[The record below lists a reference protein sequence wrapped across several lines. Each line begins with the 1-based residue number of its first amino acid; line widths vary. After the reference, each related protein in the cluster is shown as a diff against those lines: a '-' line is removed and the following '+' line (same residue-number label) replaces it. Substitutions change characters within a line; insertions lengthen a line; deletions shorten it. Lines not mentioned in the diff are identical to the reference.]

1 MNAPRSISERALQA
15 LRWNYLGT
23 AGRIAAQFVSQ
34 IILARLLGPEPT
46 GMFAYAFLVVALCA
60 LFLEMGLGAG
70 LVQSRQ
76 LSDQQIGT
84 ACGRLLFMGCVSSL
98 TIYAFADV
106 IADVVFSTPE
116 AGKLIRA
123 MAPALLISAA
133 AFPASALLRRDL
145 EFRIIQVAE
154 LASYVFGYLIVGVTA
169 AYFGMGVWSLV
180 FAWYAQSA
188 SNCLAMYVFAP
199 RPPILGNPLRSL
211 SITRFGVVFMMTNL
225 LNWAIENGTHVAVGR
240 FFGPTALGQFT
251 LSNNLVRTPANHLVV
266 NLQSVLFPMAA
277 RAQDNDA
284 GLRRAYLTALAGVG
298 LIAFPT
304 FAFVAIMAKPIVLL
318 LLGPKWADAALVLT
332 PLAAAMIPHAAMAL
346 CGPVLNGRGQPEVEL
361 RLQALTLAAD
371 ARRARGDVA
380 VVTCR
385 NGVGIGARVPVSL
398 HLDDIGTHAAVAD
411 LAAWSRASSAGTD
424 PDGQF
429 GGGCRIRCRTC
440 PACDRR
446 GSPGEFG
453 PRDCSCMHDRDRCAD
468 RHHGTV
474 ARSRAADALDG
485 RQVPDIPSICSVA
498 SRAAAHRPPR
508 PSGCRLIAFERR
520 LHSNEDRNRR
530 THCNGERRASPWC
543 QRSRGAARV
552 HRCADS
558 GDSHRE
564 HARSRARRRW
574 HHDRCRP

>member
-1 MNAPRSISERALQA
+1 MNAPRSISERALKA

-46 GMFAYAFLVVALCA
+46 GLFAYAFLVVALCA

-76 LSDQQIGT
+76 LSDQEIGT
-84 ACGRLLFMGCVSSL
+84 ACGRLLFMGGVSSL

-145 EFRIIQVAE
+145 EFKIIQVAE

-188 SNCLAMYVFAP
+188 SSCLAMYVFAP
-199 RPPILGNPLRSL
+199 RPPTPGNPLRSL
-211 SITRFGVVFMMTNL
+211 SITRFGVVIMVTNL
-225 LNWAIENGTHVAVGR
+225 LNWAIDNGTHVAVGR
-240 FFGPTALGQFT
+240 FFGPAALGQFA

-318 LLGPKWADAALVLT
+318 LLGPKWAEAALVLT

-361 RLQALTLAAD
+361 RLQALTLALMLVVLAVTSQWSL
-371 ARRARGDVA
+371 AAMAWGLALVYLCRCIWMTSVLMRRLQISLRGLGQALQGPALLASLAA
-380 VVTCR
+380 VVAL
-385 NGVGIGARVPVSL
+385 GVEPALHAIGAAAPASL
-398 HLDDIGTHAAVAD
+398 VLEIAVACTIVI
-411 LAAWSRASSAGTD
+411 AALTVTTAPLLVLGPQMLWMVDKFLTSR
-424 PDGQF
+424 PF
-429 GGGCRIRCRTC
+429 
-440 PACDRR
+440 
-446 GSPGEFG
+446 
-453 PRDCSCMHDRDRCAD
+453 
-468 RHHGTV
+468 
-474 ARSRAADALDG
+474 
-485 RQVPDIPSICSVA
+485 VA
-498 SRAAAHRPPR
+498 SLPGLRRIARLAHQAA
-508 PSGCRLIAFERR
+508 G
-520 LHSNEDRNRR
+520 
-530 THCNGERRASPWC
+530 
-543 QRSRGAARV
+543 
-552 HRCADS
+552 
-558 GDSHRE
+558 
-564 HARSRARRRW
+564 
-574 HHDRCRP
+574 